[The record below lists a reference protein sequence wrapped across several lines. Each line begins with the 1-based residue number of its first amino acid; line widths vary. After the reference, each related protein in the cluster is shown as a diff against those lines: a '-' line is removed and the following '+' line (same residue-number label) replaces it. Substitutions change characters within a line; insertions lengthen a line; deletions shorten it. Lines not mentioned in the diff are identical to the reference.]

1 MTDEPMPRGFYPGTH
16 DLGHGVALAPLDAAS
31 AHHLGTAFAAM
42 SPWADYP
49 YPASALAAYFATSE
63 AGAPRYQIMQSD
75 RIAGVAGLRSGWLR
89 GPYLQFLG
97 ILPEFQGHG
106 LGARVLAWFECTA
119 REDGQR
125 NLWVA
130 ASDFNAAAI
139 RFYQRHGFS
148 ECARLDGLVA
158 DGRTEIL
165 LRKRLT

>member
-1 MTDEPMPRGFYPGTH
+1 MDH
-16 DLGHGVALAPLDAAS
+16 DLGPDPADGCVRRLVPLDPQNAVD
-31 AHHLGTAFAAM
+31 LGAAFAAI

-49 YPASALAAYFATSE
+49 YPASALAAYFAKAE
-63 AGAPRYQIMQSD
+63 LAAPRYQIMAGDS
-75 RIAGVAGLRSGWLR
+75 IAGVAGLRGDWLR

-97 ILPEFQGHG
+97 VLPHHQGHG
-106 LGARVLAWFECTA
+106 LGAAVLAWFERTA
-119 REDGQR
+119 RDTGQR

-139 RFYQRHGFS
+139 RFYERNGFA